1 MPFYSYKAVDSKG
14 DVTRGIAKG
23 NHKDDAY
30 NNILK
35 SGLYVLDIKE
45 SSKFNNFLSGKFKGG
60 GVERKDIIEFATNV
74 SVMLEAGIPLT
85 TSLMDIADATDNKR
99 FRSRIIEIEN
109 SVELGSSFSEAVSR
123 HKDVFPDIFV
133 KLIAAGEETGRVGV
147 SLSDIALHL
156 KRIEDMKRMIIK
168 ALIYPLFALVTTS
181 GALLFWLIYVL
192 PKMKDLFTTLGAE
205 LPALTRGLIAASDFA
220 SLYWPAFILM
230 PAVCYFTLKLISRN
244 RVAKYYIDGI
254 KLKIPIAGQM
264 IHSKLLALFAEQ
276 LRILV
281 AAGITIDRSFD
292 IIIDIIDNAVFRKA
306 LIDTKEDILLGSSIS
321 DALKKHGDLFPFL
334 AVRIV
339 SVGESTG
346 KLTEQLDYLAKNF
359 IDKLEDMSGKIGQ
372 MIEPIIILVIG
383 SMFMLIILGLLAP
396 LFDLI
401 STVG

>member
-1 MPFYSYKAVDSKG
+1 VPLYSYKAVDSKG
-14 DVTRGIAKG
+14 DVTRGIAAG
-23 NHKDDAY
+23 NHRDDAY
-30 NNILK
+30 NNIQK
-35 SGLYVLDIKE
+35 SGLYVLDIKQ
-45 SSKFNNFLSGKFKGG
+45 SSAFNNFLSDKFKGG

-74 SVMLEAGIPLT
+74 SVMLEAGIPLA

-99 FRSRIIEIEN
+99 FRSRIVEIKN

-123 HKDVFPDIFV
+123 HSDVFPDIFV
-133 KLIAAGEETGRVGV
+133 KLIAAGEETGRVSV

-156 KRIEDMKRMIIK
+156 KRIEEMKRMIIR

-192 PKMKDLFTTLGAE
+192 PKLKDLFTTLGVE
-205 LPALTRGLIAASDFA
+205 LPALTIGLIAASDFT
-220 SLYWPAFILM
+220 SLYWPLFILM
-230 PAVCYFTLKLISRN
+230 PAVFYFILKLISKN

-254 KLKIPIAGQM
+254 KLKTPIVGQM
-264 IHSKLLALFAEQ
+264 IHNKLLALFAEQ

-306 LIDTKEDILLGSSIS
+306 LIDTKEDIMLGSSIS

-346 KLTEQLDYLAKNF
+346 KLPEQLNYLAKNF

-372 MIEPIIILVIG
+372 IIEPIIILVIG
-383 SMFMLIILGLLAP
+383 SMFMIIILGLLAP

-401 STVG
+401 SNVG